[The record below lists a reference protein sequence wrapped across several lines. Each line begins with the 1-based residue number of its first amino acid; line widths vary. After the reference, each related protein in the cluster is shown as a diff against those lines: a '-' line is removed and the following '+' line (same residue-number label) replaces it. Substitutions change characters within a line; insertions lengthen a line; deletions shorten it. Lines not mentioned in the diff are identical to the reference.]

1 MSSAN
6 TGWEIPK
13 DFAESHNRQAFLT
26 NFPPE
31 GRVSNI
37 EGVHF
42 QLSAY
47 RPDALIAL
55 NARDH
60 SGEFLRLWLDVPNA
74 MYLMA
79 LLSTLQKTKNIPV
92 PTEQPPPTKAHPLV

>member
-47 RPDALIAL
+47 RPD
-55 NARDH
+55 
-60 SGEFLRLWLDVPNA
+60 GLR
-74 MYLMA
+74 
-79 LLSTLQKTKNIPV
+79 
-92 PTEQPPPTKAHPLV
+92 